1 MITKNTFFRIFGTL
15 SLFTFIVSCT
25 SNNDDMVATNK
36 KANTNRESAFVS
48 DLPHGK
54 LIFENTSPFNFNGS
68 FNCYGVGATGD
79 LDTNIDLGQELYIPN
94 SQTTTLVDYDTA
106 FSLGYAEKQWGMG
119 NNGVSSIISNADA
132 NILHRQTDVS
142 GLYKYVNWKRFKGS
156 GFIPGTSTSAGFY
169 YDYNPVTASF
179 GIIADQ
185 ENIPYDINSD
195 GVDDSCVLVC
205 TVIVLPN
212 GDTKVRINLQLM

>member
-1 MITKNTFFRIFGTL
+1 MITKNPFFRIFGTL

-54 LIFENTSPFNFNGS
+54 LIFENDSPFDFSGL
-68 FNCYGVGATGD
+68 FECYGVSATGE
-79 LDTNIDLGQELYIPN
+79 LDTNISLNQELKIPHN
-94 SQTTTLVDYDTA
+94 AFLGDQLIMIDYNTA
-106 FSLGYAEKQWGMG
+106 FATLGTDGLPLGEKQWYMG
-119 NNGVSSIISNADA
+119 NYGVSSIITNTDA
-132 NILHRQTDVS
+132 NISQRQTDVS

-169 YDYNPVTASF
+169 YDYNPVTAEFNIIEDQLVPSL
-179 GIIADQ
+179 GI
-185 ENIPYDINSD
+185 
-195 GVDDSCVLVC
+195 LHC
-205 TVIVLPN
+205 TVEVLPN
-212 GDTKVRINLQLM
+212 GDTKVRLEIL